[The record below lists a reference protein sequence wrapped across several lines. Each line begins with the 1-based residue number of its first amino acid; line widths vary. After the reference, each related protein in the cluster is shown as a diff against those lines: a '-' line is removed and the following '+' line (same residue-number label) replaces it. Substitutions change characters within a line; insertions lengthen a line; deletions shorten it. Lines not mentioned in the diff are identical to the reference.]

1 MDDVIVD
8 INIYKYWSK
17 ICVLNDKNKISYVI

>member
-17 ICVLNDKNKISYVI
+17 IYVLKDKNKISYVI

>member
-17 ICVLNDKNKISYVI
+17 IRVLNDKNKISYVI